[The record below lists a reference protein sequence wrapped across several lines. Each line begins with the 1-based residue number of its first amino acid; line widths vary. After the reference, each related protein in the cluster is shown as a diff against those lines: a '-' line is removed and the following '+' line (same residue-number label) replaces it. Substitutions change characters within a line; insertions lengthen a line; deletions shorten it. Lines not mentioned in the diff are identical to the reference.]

1 MQNVKFEQ
9 NFSSLFSASVS
20 DSAWLEF
27 KVREGVSRDRGIS
40 RTLHVTLMLS
50 GLSGFIPYV

>member
-50 GLSGFIPYV
+50 GFIPYV